1 MGRHADG
8 IITKG
13 DIHMDQIVSQI
24 TQRTGIS
31 EEQARQAVEIV
42 ANYLKGHLPAP
53 VAGQIDGLLGG
64 QGSQQGGD
72 QAAGGLGGLG
82 NLFGSK

>member
-1 MGRHADG
+1 
-8 IITKG
+8 
-13 DIHMDQIVSQI
+13 MDQIVSQI

-31 EEQARQAVEIV
+31 EEQASQAVEIV

-64 QGSQQGGD
+64 QGKQGGD
-72 QAAGGLGGLG
+72 QAPGGLGGLG

>member
-1 MGRHADG
+1 
-8 IITKG
+8 
-13 DIHMDQIVSQI
+13 MDQIVSQI

-64 QGSQQGGD
+64 QGGD
-72 QAAGGLGGLG
+72 QAPGGLGGLG